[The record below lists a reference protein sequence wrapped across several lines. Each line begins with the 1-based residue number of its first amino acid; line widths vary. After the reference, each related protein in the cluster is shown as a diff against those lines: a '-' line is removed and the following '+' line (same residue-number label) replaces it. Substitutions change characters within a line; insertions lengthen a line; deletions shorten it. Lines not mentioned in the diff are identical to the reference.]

1 VVGAGFEFR
10 YRLSHQPPTVAEVC
24 CGGKL
29 APGDL
34 VHLRSGGVSAALSA
48 SRRLVG
54 VAVNLEATRAEGPT
68 ARVITNADAVYAIV
82 DGDARVAGTSLAVTG
97 ESGRQGVLPSDD
109 GPLELV
115 ADCAEGELS
124 LVRIK
129 LNHHRGIFLAARA
142 AARGPG
148 LAARQERNLI
158 VAAAAGDPDA
168 TAALVTRFMPA
179 IHSVARLYRHT
190 PGVEHAE
197 LIQDGVVGLLRAVKR
212 YDSTLGTPFWAYSS
226 WWVRQAMQQL
236 VSEVT
241 RPAVLSDR
249 ALRGLARTREA
260 RGAFLQE
267 HGREPTVD
275 ELAAGTGLAPRQAES
290 LLAIE
295 RTPRALGEPVG
306 GPESCATLADQI
318 VDPDAESEYTGVLER
333 IAIAQVRG
341 LIAGLSERERRILR
355 DHYGLDRSARTLRT
369 IGHDLDLSAERVRQ
383 IEEQALAKL
392 RAAAVRP
399 RAGV

>member
-1 VVGAGFEFR
+1 MVGAGFEFR
-10 YRLSHQPPTVAEVC
+10 YRLDHQPPTVAEVC
-24 CGGKL
+24 CRGKL
-29 APGDL
+29 VPGDL
-34 VHLRSGGVSAALSA
+34 AYLRSGSVSAALPA

-54 VAVNLEATRAEGPT
+54 VAVDVEAAQAEGPT

-97 ESGRQGVLPSDD
+97 ESGRQGVQPSDD
-109 GPLELV
+109 GPLEV
-115 ADCAEGELS
+115 VVDCAEGELS

-129 LNHHRGIFLAARA
+129 LDHYREILLVARA
-142 AARGPG
+142 AARRPG
-148 LAARQERNLI
+148 LAARRERNLV

-168 TAALVTRFMPA
+168 TAALVKEFLPA

-212 YDSTLGTPFWAYSS
+212 YDPTLGTPFWAYSS

-241 RPAVLSDR
+241 RPIVLSDR
-249 ALRGLARTREA
+249 ALRGLARIREA
-260 RGAFLQE
+260 RSAFLQE

-275 ELAAGTGLAPRQAES
+275 ELAAGADLAPRQAES

-306 GPESCATLADQI
+306 GPESSATLADQI
-318 VDPDAESEYTGVLER
+318 VDLDAESEYTGVLER
-333 IAIAQVRG
+333 IAIDQVRD
-341 LIAGLSERERRILR
+341 LIAGLAERERRILR
-355 DHYGLDRSARTLRT
+355 DHYGLDRSARTLRK
-369 IGHDLDLSAERVRQ
+369 IGDDLGLSAERVRQ

-392 RAAAVRP
+392 RAAVARP
-399 RAGV
+399 HAAA